1 MFCGTHCAPAPC
13 MHSCGMMRSESR
25 FGRSRAG
32 LNKRAALFHPFP
44 ICCWCPL
51 INLPFDESSFIYLPN
66 MERSLFSPCQLLH
79 LWCSVLQR
87 FLWHI
92 SGSSVQGKGFVI
104 LLVVIGIY
112 ECERRKKERSFA
124 GLCVV
129 MWETKHTPASWATW
143 SNHSLCIY
151 QSLTWLCRNFSH
163 CAFQCCFF
171 SLSFTDIHLCT
182 DLQYFNQ
189 AEAWFAAVH
198 GIIVLCILIWANL

>member
-32 LNKRAALFHPFP
+32 VNKQAALFHPFP

-66 MERSLFSPCQLLH
+66 MECSLFSPCQLLH
-79 LWCSVLQR
+79 LMFCSPTVPLTHFRIFSLRQR
-87 FLWHI
+87 FCHSACCYWV
-92 SGSSVQGKGFVI
+92 SVK
-104 LLVVIGIY
+104 
-112 ECERRKKERSFA
+112 EERKKERSFA

-143 SNHSLCIY
+143 SNHSLCVY
-151 QSLTWLCRNFSH
+151 QSLTWLCRNSSH

-171 SLSFTDIHLCT
+171 SLSFTDIHLCRN
-182 DLQYFNQ
+182 LQYFNQ
-189 AEAWFAAVH
+189 AEVWFAAVH

>member
-66 MERSLFSPCQLLH
+66 MERSLFPPANFYICDVLFSNGSFDTFQDLQFKAKVLSFCLL
-79 LWCSVLQR
+79 LLGSMSV
-87 FLWHI
+87 
-92 SGSSVQGKGFVI
+92 K
-104 LLVVIGIY
+104 
-112 ECERRKKERSFA
+112 EERKKERSFA

-143 SNHSLCIY
+143 SNHSLCE
-151 QSLTWLCRNFSH
+151 SVSH
-163 CAFQCCFF
+163 M
-171 SLSFTDIHLCT
+171 
-182 DLQYFNQ
+182 
-189 AEAWFAAVH
+189 V
-198 GIIVLCILIWANL
+198 V